1 MVADTAVGVPVICPV
16 DVLKDNPAG
25 REGPIDQLVAVPPVL
40 VGVHAVMVWPTVN
53 VFVEGL

>member
-1 MVADTAVGVPVICPV
+1 MADTAVGVPVICPV

-25 REGPIDQLVAVPPVL
+25 RAGPIDQLVAVPPAF
-40 VGVHAVMVWPTVN
+40 VGVHVVMACPTVN